1 MIAHASRLTE
11 WKKLTARRSRNGME
25 AVMKLAKGRVLLG
38 VLAATLAVGILSN
51 PVPVEAQS
59 LAMRVNIPFAF
70 HVGRETLPA
79 GIYIVRNVSDALW
92 INDGN
97 GHTAV
102 VLTNAIKNRAAG
114 VENQIVFNRYANDY
128 FLSEA
133 RWSGYGAARG
143 LMKTRFEL
151 ELATAMSPQPVL
163 AAALTR

>member
-1 MIAHASRLTE
+1 MPSA
-11 WKKLTARRSRNGME
+11 
-25 AVMKLAKGRVLLG
+25 
-38 VLAATLAVGILSN
+38 
-51 PVPVEAQS
+51 
-59 LAMRVNIPFAF
+59 
-70 HVGRETLPA
+70 
-79 GIYIVRNVSDALW
+79 

-102 VLTNAIKNRAAG
+102 VLTNAIQNRAAG

-133 RWSGYGAARG
+133 RWTGYSAARG